1 MPENIFDIKNINNLY
16 NSFLNLNKK
25 INDSQKIK
33 KLFNN
38 FNNPL
43 YSKLKDSEFNYDLL
57 DKRFIH
63 LDGYWQNISN
73 IIDAKSFLINSLT
86 KIPNLK
92 EAFQGKPEK
101 KSTMLI
107 VRRGDYLNMG
117 EDLGVSFY
125 EECLNYMKKEIGDI
139 DLNIFTDDIEWVK
152 NNKLFINANNIYG
165 PKEDP
170 KGVIELFSKMINHEN
185 FIVSNSS
192 FSLIAALLNEGKDST
207 VLVADP
213 WFRKKDKGKMYLD
226 HWIKI
231 KNSNL

>member
-125 EECLNYMKKEIGDI
+125 EECLNYMNKEIGDI
-139 DLNIFTDDIEWVK
+139 DLNIFTD
-152 NNKLFINANNIYG
+152 G
-165 PKEDP
+165 
-170 KGVIELFSKMINHEN
+170 
-185 FIVSNSS
+185 
-192 FSLIAALLNEGKDST
+192 
-207 VLVADP
+207 
-213 WFRKKDKGKMYLD
+213 
-226 HWIKI
+226 
-231 KNSNL
+231 